1 VKERIEEFTERDVY
15 KKYLR
20 FRHEYDIRYAGEG
33 EDRNRFY
40 FWTISPYYSYRYFS
54 YAMSIPENRKG
65 KSEGIARIAYKGG
78 LQQGQGMHGTSR
90 VGIAYATHARPAEF
104 YKFRH
109 PNRSYQ
115 RFYGWCLS
123 RQQLRGQFPHT
134 CQAET
139 LQEFFSCREAQSAVH
154 NHSTKTTTE
163 KLMNDHLLPASDSGP
178 TPRRAKSDFLSVRC
192 EAGPS

>member
-1 VKERIEEFTERDVY
+1 
-15 KKYLR
+15 
-20 FRHEYDIRYAGEG
+20 
-33 EDRNRFY
+33 
-40 FWTISPYYSYRYFS
+40 
-54 YAMSIPENRKG
+54 
-65 KSEGIARIAYKGG
+65 
-78 LQQGQGMHGTSR
+78 MHGTSR

-123 RQQLRGQFPHT
+123 RQQGRGQFPHT

-154 NHSTKTTTE
+154 NDSTKTTTE

-178 TPRRAKSDFLSVRC
+178 TPRRAKSDFLSVRRC
-192 EAGPS
+192 RGSVRAYVQFAKLCLCLFPSRGRGLTANANDSCPCRIS